1 MKIAFSLENQKK
13 IDENESSFVYLIFP
27 SSLFVACLSSIL
39 SINILT
45 NPIEKFLAK
54 NLVFV
59 SYRYHVLCIDC
70 VCVDREES
78 GYTKLQIESFLV
90 FLPITNIKK
99 TVHKKS
105 FEHGTRKQTNNQS
118 KQKKNQNIKYTP

>member
-90 FLPITNIKK
+90 FLGSQKEFWAWNAQANKQPIK
-99 TVHKKS
+99 TKKKS
-105 FEHGTRKQTNNQS
+105 KY
-118 KQKKNQNIKYTP
+118 KIYAIDVWKNER